1 MHFITFELASNFDLT
16 KFNNLAK
23 KHFQMATKS
32 GFFGFLVATCQQ
44 LIIIIIIKPGFSF
57 GFQLVAKNV
66 KEY

>member
-1 MHFITFELASNFDLT
+1 LT